1 MVRHDAEAIRVRAL
15 IHIEHERLGLIRP
28 ALEKR
33 GFVPEE
39 TRLWAGEALP
49 DSGSFD
55 FLIVMGGSMNV
66 DEEASYP
73 WLAEEK
79 ALIRRSIDAG
89 IPVLGICLGA
99 QLIAAALGARVA
111 PMGYKEIGWFPV
123 RAEMARHAFFPG
135 LDKGDQLAVAHWHG
149 DAFELPSGCDR
160 LFSSEACKEQG
171 FTLRGKPVV
180 GLQFHLELDDAT
192 LRTYIDEGEAELA
205 EGGRWVQAPA
215 AMLAGRY
222 AQGSR
227 AERVLD
233 QLLESLL
240 GGRVRTE

>member
-39 TRLWAGEALP
+39 TRLWAGEKLP
-49 DSGSFD
+49 APGSFD
-55 FLIVMGGSMNV
+55 FLIIMGGAMNV
-66 DEEASYP
+66 DEEDSYP

-79 ALIRRSIDAG
+79 VLINRSIDSG
-89 IPVLGICLGA
+89 VRVLGICLGA
-99 QLIAAALGARVA
+99 QLIAAALGAGVA

-123 RAEMARHAFFPG
+123 RAEMARHPLFPD
-135 LDKGDQLAVAHWHG
+135 LDKGDSLAVAHWHG
-149 DAFELPSGCDR
+149 DAFELPPGCDR
-160 LFSSEACKEQG
+160 LFSSEACREQG
-171 FTLRGKPVV
+171 FTLRERPVV

-192 LRTYIDEGEAELA
+192 LRTYIDQGSAELA
-205 EGGRWVQAPA
+205 EGGRWVQPA
-215 AMLAGRY
+215 TTMLAGRS
-222 AQGSR
+222 AQGSQ

-233 QLLESLL
+233 QLLDSLL
-240 GGRVRTE
+240 AGRAQD

>member
-33 GFVPEE
+33 GYVSEE
-39 TRLWAGEALP
+39 TRLWAGEELP
-49 DSGSFD
+49 APGSFD
-55 FLIVMGGSMNV
+55 FLIVMGGAMNV
-66 DEEASYP
+66 DEEVSYP
-73 WLAEEK
+73 WLAQEK
-79 ALIRRSIDAG
+79 ALIKRSVDAG
-89 IPVLGICLGA
+89 IRVLGICLGA

-123 RAEMARHAFFPG
+123 RAEMARHPLFPD

-149 DAFELPSGCDR
+149 DAFELPPGCDR
-160 LFSSEACKEQG
+160 LFSSDACGEQG
-171 FTLRGKPVV
+171 FILRGRPVV

-192 LRTYIDEGEAELA
+192 LRTYIDEGRAELA
-205 EGGRWVQAPA
+205 EGGSWVQPPA
-215 AMLAGRY
+215 VMLEGRS
-222 AQGSR
+222 AQGPR

-233 QLLESLL
+233 QLLDSLL
-240 GGRVRTE
+240 TGRAQT